1 MMSHSQSMV
10 DEDITSPIF
19 GDFAPTKPTSTNKKD
34 QKIENR
40 SSMDQKIYKQAKEP
54 KGFLQ
59 PSESDRSNKKGKRD
73 NKANTSLQ
81 QPQDD
86 SVNEDVDSDLSIDF
100 ADLVHIKLNEKT
112 MAEKE
117 RDQQEGF
124 FEHTEN
130 IFHTNY
136 EDDKNEKKY
145 RYGGMVGDIE
155 DQLLIQNDHDPMMEA
170 VSFKK
175 RKKDKKEKKDKKDK
189 KHKNNKKLTL
199 ISEENEERNMT
210 SLNSVIH
217 ESEGTV
223 RKMKTSNE
231 SYE

>member
-1 MMSHSQSMV
+1 
-10 DEDITSPIF
+10 
-19 GDFAPTKPTSTNKKD
+19 
-34 QKIENR
+34 
-40 SSMDQKIYKQAKEP
+40 
-54 KGFLQ
+54 
-59 PSESDRSNKKGKRD
+59 
-73 NKANTSLQ
+73 
-81 QPQDD
+81 
-86 SVNEDVDSDLSIDF
+86 
-100 ADLVHIKLNEKT
+100 
-112 MAEKE
+112 
-117 RDQQEGF
+117 
-124 FEHTEN
+124 
-130 IFHTNY
+130 
-136 EDDKNEKKY
+136 
-145 RYGGMVGDIE
+145 MVGDIE